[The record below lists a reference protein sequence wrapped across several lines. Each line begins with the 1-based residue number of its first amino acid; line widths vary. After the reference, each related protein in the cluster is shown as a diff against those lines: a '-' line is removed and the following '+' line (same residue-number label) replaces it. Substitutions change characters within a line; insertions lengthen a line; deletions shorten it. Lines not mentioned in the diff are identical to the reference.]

1 MTKQFPEWAIIL
13 YRGVRAA
20 VGAGLAQVF
29 ILQPDF
35 TKPEIAWRTLGV
47 AFLAGF
53 IPAFGKWLRDWLDE
67 KFGYD
72 EKSKVAQL
80 MPI

>member
-1 MTKQFPEWAIIL
+1 MKKQFPEWAKIA

-20 VGAGLAQVF
+20 VGAGISQVVL
-29 ILQPDF
+29 LQPDLSNP
-35 TKPEIAWRTLGV
+35 KEAIKMLSV

-53 IPAFGKWLRDWLDE
+53 IPALGMFIRDFLDSQFGLDE
-67 KFGYD
+67 KSTIQ
-72 EKSKVAQL
+72 KT

>member
-1 MTKQFPEWAIIL
+1 MKKQFPEWAKIA

-20 VGAGLAQVF
+20 VGAGISQM
-29 ILQPDF
+29 ILLKPDLSN
-35 TKPEIAWRTLGV
+35 PEEAFKTLSV

-53 IPAFGKWLRDWLDE
+53 IPAFGMFLRDWLDE
-67 KFGYD
+67 TFGLD
-72 EKSKVAQL
+72 EKSTIQKS